1 MYREFSKKWKCEHTN
16 KLYKHNPEF
25 VLENETYKLFWDFE
39 TQTDRLISARRLDIV
54 IVNKE
59 KKRTFRIVDIA
70 VPADHRV
77 KLKENEKK
85 KKKNLDLAR
94 ELKKLRN
101 INVTVIPIVIG
112 AFGTVAKGLVQGL
125 EDVEKRGRAET
136 IQTTA
141 LFKIGQNTEKSPGG
155 LKTLAVTQ
163 TPVSN
168 HHLTLV

>member
-1 MYREFSKKWKCEHTN
+1 M
-16 KLYKHNPEF
+16 
-25 VLENETYKLFWDFE
+25 LF
-39 TQTDRLISARRLDIV
+39 RL
-54 IVNKE
+54 
-59 KKRTFRIVDIA
+59 TTG
-70 VPADHRV
+70 V